1 MKQPHCEASHL
12 QSLPSAAEEH
22 NLPGS
27 NDRVDQLVGA
37 IIGHSREN
45 LG

>member
-1 MKQPHCEASHL
+1 MKQPHRQASHL

-22 NLPGS
+22 NLPCG
-27 NDRVDQLVGA
+27 NDRVDQFVGA

-45 LG
+45 KG